1 MFISKVGKKKKT
13 HRGGVLWESGMVL
26 WNLIKM
32 TSFLKSTVLPWLE
45 ASAEQTA
52 DGPPGMEGRKEGDM

>member
-1 MFISKVGKKKKT
+1 
-13 HRGGVLWESGMVL
+13 MVL